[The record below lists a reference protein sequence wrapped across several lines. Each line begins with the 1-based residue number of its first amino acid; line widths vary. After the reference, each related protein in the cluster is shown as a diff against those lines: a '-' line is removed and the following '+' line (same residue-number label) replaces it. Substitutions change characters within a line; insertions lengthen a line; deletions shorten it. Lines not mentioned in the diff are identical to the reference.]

1 MDKHTEIAQEF
12 HNLFEG
18 KDLYPKFVSWQW
30 IAWLVLGPIFA
41 ISAGYAVY
49 CIATQQPALKV
60 VLSGIGM
67 IVAELA
73 FLSVNAAIDSYKNK
87 RQDERFNLKPPDVKP
102 QLQAAKRRELERL
115 FGRKSTSFLTVVQ
128 EMSELKA
135 AKKDFAEPSV
145 GFWSSIFQSDAKPRL
160 IAITLGACAIT
171 AALINRSIEST
182 AIFELIESG
191 YFYVILSLCVWLA
204 LIVHFSVYGGR
215 VAFQVVSG
223 KVMEWL
229 LRLGWSKAANKLAVN
244 YMVQALVELHEPVK
258 KMHRPLKPFDS
269 YRLRR
274 TKLY

>member
-1 MDKHTEIAQEF
+1 MDKHTEIAQKF
-12 HNLFEG
+12 YKLFEG

-41 ISAGYAVY
+41 ISAWYAVY
-49 CIATQQPALKV
+49 CIATQQPVLKV

-73 FLSVNAAIDSYKNK
+73 FLSVNAAIDTYKNK
-87 RQDERFNLKPPDVKP
+87 RQNERFSLKPPDVKL

-115 FGRKSTSFLTVVQ
+115 FGIKSTSFLTVAK

-135 AKKDFAEPSV
+135 AKKDFAEPSI

-191 YFYVILSLCVWLA
+191 NFYVILSLCVWFA
-204 LIVHFSVYGGR
+204 LIAHFSIYGGR
-215 VAFQVVSG
+215 VAFQAISG

-229 LRLGWSKAANKLAVN
+229 LRLGWSKTANKIALN
-244 YMVQALVELHEPVK
+244 YMAQALVELHEPAK
-258 KMHRPLKPFDS
+258 AIQRSLKPFDS
-269 YRLRR
+269 YRRR
-274 TKLY
+274 RAKLY

>member
-12 HNLFEG
+12 HKLFEG

-41 ISAGYAVY
+41 ISAGYAAY

-87 RQDERFNLKPPDVKP
+87 RQDERFSLKPPDVKL

-115 FGRKSTSFLTVVQ
+115 FGLRSASFLTVAK

-135 AKKDFAEPSV
+135 AKKDFAEPSI

-191 YFYVILSLCVWLA
+191 NFYVILSLCVWLA
-204 LIVHFSVYGGR
+204 LIAHFSIYGGR
-215 VAFQVVSG
+215 VAFQAISG

-229 LRLGWSKAANKLAVN
+229 LRLGWSKTANKIALN
-244 YMVQALVELHEPVK
+244 YMAQALVELHEPAK
-258 KMHRPLKPFDS
+258 TIQRPLKPFDS
-269 YRLRR
+269 YRRR
-274 TKLY
+274 RAKLY